1 MKKDNIISIEINKE
15 VSADNIRNRIKS
27 LQKEYKKIE
36 QLRDNEPDPAVKEI
50 RNKKLQELEAEI
62 TELTAELNAV
72 LEANKKKAKKNLQ
85 QVIKDNLIA
94 YIASDDRYTMIRN
107 YSRTEKRVNLDVRH
121 LTKIEIQPVL
131 NILSGEAGAFDDLSH
146 LDIRQCFEGCKRSF
160 LIRTSSFDNEKWN
173 PTEVY
178 NIILEQKNFWA
189 PIFKSEKY
197 ELMQYTYENLID
209 DAYDPAF
216 DDLMYSLAGGK
227 QENIDFL
234 ETWVAFKRLYPEK
247 CKITPGINITGVPG
261 GNGKGMFTQMLSSI
275 FTDKG
280 VSLVKAKN
288 FTGGFNAIME
298 GKVVTVLDDE
308 DKGKFPHSEL
318 KQTAGNQ
325 SWIIEPKGVDAY
337 SVDATANVIVLD
349 NTGLV
354 KLVGGGK
361 SGEDRRWGVI
371 ITNLTLLEVL
381 EQKYSITE
389 DQARQLANQYA
400 NLIFNDRIECGKWI
414 AHLVRKHQVI
424 DIDVLG
430 PLHGADYQTRLTEQ
444 KDNWT
449 EIFDRLLPIIVNQG
463 FIPFKFIKEIVEAET
478 GEKIKKATS
487 LSQKF
492 DEYMARKGF
501 KNMEK
506 IDINYKIAWGKGSM
520 SPVQK
525 DKGAIRRI
533 DPTASVFDYR
543 MISNVMYAKNTPITK
558 DSLQIKEL
566 NATGTVDDDEETL
579 FSTDSRIQP
588 RYPATPL
595 DEDYDD

>member
-1 MKKDNIISIEINKE
+1 MEDNVVAMALNKE
-15 VSADNIRNRIKS
+15 VSVDNIRNRIKNKQKERNKTEQLYNTEPDPTVKKIRWES
-27 LQKEYKKIE
+27 LQKIDE
-36 QLRDNEPDPAVKEI
+36 EI
-50 RNKKLQELEAEI
+50 V
-62 TELTAELNAV
+62 ELTAELNAA
-72 LEANKKKAKKNLQ
+72 LEASKKKAKKTLQ

-107 YSRTEKRVNLDVRH
+107 YSNTESKVNLDVRH

-131 NILSGEAGAFDDLSH
+131 NILSGTPGAFDDLTAI
-146 LDIRQCFEGCKRSF
+146 DIRQCFEGCKRSF
-160 LIRTSSFDNEKWN
+160 LIRTSSFDREKWN

-178 NIILEQKNFWA
+178 NIIMEQKNFWA
-189 PIFKSEKY
+189 PIFKDAKY
-197 ELMQYTYENLID
+197 ERMEYVYENLID
-209 DAYDPAF
+209 DEYDPAF

-227 QENIDFL
+227 TENIEYL
-234 ETWVAFKRLYPEK
+234 EKWVAFKRLYPEK

-261 GNGKGMFTQMLSSI
+261 GNGKGMFTQMLASI

-298 GKVVTVLDDE
+298 GKVVAVLDDE
-308 DKGKFPHSEL
+308 DKSKFPHSEL

-381 EQKYSITE
+381 QQKYDITE

-400 NLIFNDRIECGKWI
+400 NQIFNDRIECGKWI
-414 AHLVRKHQVI
+414 AHIIRKHKVM
-424 DIDVLG
+424 DIDVLA
-430 PLHGADYQTRLTEQ
+430 PLHGADYATRLAEQ
-444 KDNWT
+444 KDAWT
-449 EIFDRLLPIIVNQG
+449 EIFERLLPIIVNQG

-492 DEYMARKGF
+492 DEFMARKGH
-501 KNMEK
+501 KNVEK
-506 IDINYKIAWGKGSM
+506 TDINYKISWGSGTM
-520 SPVQK
+520 SPLQK
-525 DKGAIRRI
+525 DKGSVRRI
-533 DPTASVFDYR
+533 DPTAQVFDYK
-543 MISNVMYAKNTPITK
+543 MISNAMWAKNSPINK
-558 DSLQIKEL
+558 DTLQIRDL
-566 NATGTVDDDEETL
+566 GATIAEDDDEKLL
-579 FSTDSRIQP
+579 FSNESTIQP

-595 DEDYDD
+595 DDDYDD